1 MKTKVKYKVALS
13 PAGWRIRANLCV
25 SVNPQAPKAA
35 RPRSA
40 PSTFL
45 NKRTGN
51 VYENKW

>member
-25 SVNPQAPKAA
+25 SVDSQPPKAA
-35 RPRSA
+35 RRRSA
-40 PSTFL
+40 PCTFL
-45 NKRTGN
+45 NERTGN